1 MAVVGLLTLELRIH
15 EARSLKDRRQV
26 LRSLKQR
33 LRNRFNVAVAEVDSQ
48 PSWTLATVAV
58 AAVADRGSTVEE
70 ILQRVENEASELLG
84 GDLADSSIELF

>member
-1 MAVVGLLTLELRIH
+1 VAVVGLLTLELRIQ

-48 PSWTLATVAV
+48 PSWTLATVGV
-58 AAVADRGSTVEE
+58 AAVGESAVVVGQ
-70 ILQRVENEASELLG
+70 ILDRVEAEAAEFLG
-84 GDLADSSIELF
+84 ADLADSSVELF

>member
-48 PSWTLATVAV
+48 PSWTLATVGV
-58 AAVADRGSTVEE
+58 AAVAESAAIVKQ
-70 ILQRVENEASELLG
+70 ILERVEAEASEFLG
-84 GDLADSSIELF
+84 ADLADSSVELF

>member
-33 LRNRFNVAVAEVDSQ
+33 LRHRFNVAVAEVDPQ
-48 PSWTLATVAV
+48 PTWTLATVGV
-58 AAVADRGSTVEE
+58 AAVAESAVVVEQ
-70 ILQRVENEASELLG
+70 ILERVEAEASEFLG
-84 GDLADSSIELF
+84 GDLAGSSLELF